1 MDTPEATL
9 GTTSVGSARG
19 KDAETDQDGTLGRAP
34 YGQDEDALVDAAL
47 SCVRWDE
54 TVDMERLSAL
64 EHQHDVAVASA
75 VVANAIA
82 RVESY
87 PIFATAPR
95 LTAPLVLARSG
106 SSSTDA
112 VAVWHKVD
120 GTWRVMGRD
129 VGAHAWTANLPLT
142 CVQLAGLLAVCGR
155 HPAFYLAYGDGGG
168 NGQTYMPERA
178 ACYERM
184 WLSRL
189 VTAVSRRTGAWTGD
203 EILRTRSLCG
213 ALQDILDA
221 RCAGGPLAR
230 VEARCTPGM
239 AVPAGQGGT
248 DLGACAASK
257 SMNDALGLLARLG
270 SQGVVISGDAQGS
283 ATAPVRCTISTMRHM
298 LDRMYA
304 TGPCYL
310 GMILPAEYKAISE
323 SAPLAAALFH

>member
-9 GTTSVGSARG
+9 GTTSVGSTRG
-19 KDAETDQDGTLGRAP
+19 EDLDTDQDGTLVRTP
-34 YGQDEDALVDAAL
+34 YAQDEDALVDAAL

-64 EHQHDVAVASA
+64 EHQHDVAVVSA

-95 LTAPLVLARSG
+95 ITAPLVLARPG
-106 SSSTDA
+106 SSSSDT
-112 VAVWHKVD
+112 VAVWHRDD
-120 GTWRVMGRD
+120 GAWHVTGRD
-129 VGAHAWTANLPLT
+129 VGAHAWTANPPLT
-142 CVQLAGLLAVCGR
+142 CAQLASLLAVCAR
-155 HPAFYLAYGDGGG
+155 HSAFYLAYCDGAG
-168 NGQTYMPERA
+168 NGQTYTPERA
-178 ACYERM
+178 ARYERM
-184 WLSRL
+184 WLPRL
-189 VTAVSRRTGAWTGD
+189 VTAVSRRAGAWTGD

-221 RCAGGPLAR
+221 RCADGPTAR

-239 AVPAGQGGT
+239 TVPPRPPAT
-248 DLGACAASK
+248 DLGARVASK
-257 SMNDALGLLARLG
+257 SMGDALDLLVRLG
-270 SQGVVISGDAQGS
+270 SQGVVISRDVQRS
-283 ATAPVRCTISTMRHM
+283 ATAWVRCTISTMRRM

-310 GMILPAEYKAISE
+310 GVILPAEYKAMAE